1 MEVKAFENPWLF
13 ICFLDNY
20 PELWKYLYSPLF
32 TGKMLLTLFNLVS
45 PASI

>member
-1 MEVKAFENPWLF
+1 MAVKASENPCLF

-20 PELWKYLYSPLF
+20 PELWKYLYNPLF